1 MGTRLL
7 SKNRP
12 VQHIAKTQV
21 VERFDP
27 DEDFSDVMGTDH
39 VRFALE
45 NADSSRHYIW
55 PHDDADDMS
64 SKQAHVLNYQV
75 EYYLGDDVEGAVRP
89 KGMKGLLRKGD
100 IIKVADHVLM
110 SCDQA
115 RWEKRQRFEAST
127 TRETNRT
134 MAHARQADVTAGDHQ
149 SGWQG
154 LEGYRV
160 PKGQQGGSPEARK

>member
-1 MGTRLL
+1 MGTRIL

-12 VQHIAKTQV
+12 VQHIAKAKV
-21 VERFDP
+21 APARFDP

-45 NADSSRHYIW
+45 NEDPSRHYIW
-55 PHDDADDMS
+55 PHADADDMA
-64 SKQAHVLNYQV
+64 SKQSHVLGFRV
-75 EYYLGDDVEGAVRP
+75 EEYAGDDVENALRP
-89 KGMKGLLRKGD
+89 RGMKGLLKKGD
-100 IIKVADHVLM
+100 LIRVADHVLM

-115 RWEKRQRFEAST
+115 LWEKRQRYEASK

-134 MAHARQADVTAGDHQ
+134 MANARQGDVRAGEHS

-160 PKGQQGGSPEARK
+160 PNGQQEAR